1 MGARGVFISW
11 RSGGGGGGGCNM
23 MAVVIPAGWL
33 ALMLLML
40 FPASAIARMGPGNF

>member
-1 MGARGVFISW
+1 
-11 RSGGGGGGGCNM
+11 M